1 MRSIE
6 LKKLNWVM
14 TANKKYNTMNT
25 AHISM
30 RDILYQGSQEGVGY
44 CYFKLHPRM

>member
-1 MRSIE
+1 MCSIE
-6 LKKLNWVM
+6 LKKLNWVV

-44 CYFKLHPRM
+44 